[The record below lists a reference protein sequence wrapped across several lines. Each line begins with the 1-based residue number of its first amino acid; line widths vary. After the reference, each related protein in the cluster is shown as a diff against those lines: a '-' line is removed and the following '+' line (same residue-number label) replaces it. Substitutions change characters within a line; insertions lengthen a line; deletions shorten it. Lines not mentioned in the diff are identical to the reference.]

1 MTEVAQEM
9 TEDGV
14 EPPESAKPLPP
25 VRRGSREERR
35 EASLQSFGAGKEARC
50 AYCGRTLPPIPP
62 RGGRPT
68 PYCPADPERYGR
80 WGARVITCALLDE
93 CREIWVH
100 TYGADQPMTRVD
112 LRTLDERTATVLDA
126 LEPVRQEIAAL
137 RTRVSD
143 EAAAA
148 LEEKSAAEVA
158 RDAAI
163 ERAREAEA
171 ERVKAAEEAGQAR
184 RQAEEDRARAVEA
197 QERAALAV
205 REKDEALARQQAA
218 EREKTKAI
226 VDRERALDQVTTA
239 HEKIAELQTALTGER
254 ATTLE
259 RLDQLRHE
267 EARARQNLTEEYE
280 QRLRAR
286 TEEFNGQARSLQAA
300 ADQRVAEL
308 TTRLARATQAYA
320 DALAPL
326 HEQIGKLRADLTT
339 QTAHAADLARQRED
353 LNSALGQ
360 ALDETTEEQPLR
372 GRLAAMLGRQSVDP
386 GGGDTGVE

>member
-1 MTEVAQEM
+1 M
-9 TEDGV
+9 
-14 EPPESAKPLPP
+14 
-25 VRRGSREERR
+25 
-35 EASLQSFGAGKEARC
+35 
-50 AYCGRTLPPIPP
+50 PPIPP